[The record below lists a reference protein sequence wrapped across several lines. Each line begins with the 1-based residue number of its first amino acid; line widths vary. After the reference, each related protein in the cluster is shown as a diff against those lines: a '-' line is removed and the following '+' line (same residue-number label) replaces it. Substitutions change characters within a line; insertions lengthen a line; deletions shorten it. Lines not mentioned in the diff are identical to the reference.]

1 MHNAFHILYLCKKF
15 VRGNKKN
22 VFVDERK
29 KAIRSFWLISDYLPD
44 GATRRVTVARDI
56 LTNDDH
62 YARTASGVCTV

>member
-1 MHNAFHILYLCKKF
+1 MLYIFYIYVKSSS
-15 VRGNKKN
+15 GETKKN

>member
-1 MHNAFHILYLCKKF
+1 MLYIFYIYVKSSS
-15 VRGNKKN
+15 GENKKN